1 MDATKLVHMAN
12 QIAQN
17 FRVHAE
23 PEAVRLT
30 TEHLRS
36 FWSPGMRQ
44 VLLQHVDAGGAGLE
58 PLAAAA
64 ARALRPAPT

>member
-23 PEAVRLT
+23 AEAVRLT
-30 TEHLRS
+30 VEHLKS
-36 FWSPGMRQ
+36 FWSPGMRRA
-44 VLLQHVDAGGAGLE
+44 LQEHAQASGEGLE
-58 PLAAAA
+58 PVAAAA
-64 ARALRPAPT
+64 ARALG